1 MKMDWNIRC
10 IWHRL
15 LSVCKHR
22 FFFFK
27 RRYSKGL
34 LRRSVTFI
42 TSSFPTVISF
52 PSSYRTCQYVLLLR
66 STWQLYLLH
75 LARTFHTLTLNVE
88 KKGKKKKGGGRNQI
102 PETKPTRNTLPGFC
116 FAIKENSRT
125 CVVISLERRVF
136 RWEMEGGVRGT
147 ASMPNTTTLCSLSRI
162 LLERRVIVYITRSVR
177 IGFRM
182 NLRQLMQLLFSANL
196 KRCKLPIFKRDYTPQ
211 SIWDFEG
218 D

>member
-1 MKMDWNIRC
+1 MKRDWNIRC

-34 LRRSVTFI
+34 LRPSVTYI

-75 LARTFHTLTLNVE
+75 LARTFHTLTLYVE
-88 KKGKKKKGGGRNQI
+88 KKGKKEGE
-102 PETKPTRNTLPGFC
+102 ETKYQRQSQHETHYLGFALLSRKILGLALGFHWNGECSDEKWRAEWEEQLPCQTLPPY
-116 FAIKENSRT
+116 
-125 CVVISLERRVF
+125 V
-136 RWEMEGGVRGT
+136 
-147 ASMPNTTTLCSLSRI
+147 
-162 LLERRVIVYITRSVR
+162 VYIVS
-177 IGFRM
+177 
-182 NLRQLMQLLFSANL
+182 
-196 KRCKLPIFKRDYTPQ
+196 C
-211 SIWDFEG
+211 
-218 D
+218 